1 MQIFYSQN
9 GINYSL
15 NMSTDIKL
23 QDDYNIITLSF
34 KILQI
39 LHLILQMMKIGS

>member
-1 MQIFYSQN
+1 
-9 GINYSL
+9 
-15 NMSTDIKL
+15 MSTDIKL